1 MLSNKLTFSLGFL
14 VMLVLGLAIMASP
27 AFAVPSHD
35 ATWTT
40 SSGTEYNAGGTLWLI
55 NVYFPIADDPHE
67 DVPGTP
73 DDPKIASDSTDD
85 DMLSGIDIKNA
96 DGGAV
101 EATGFSDDGVDKDG
115 AVTGDDANITEFR
128 YRFRV
133 MPPDDPAGLA
143 DAKDDTEITLTLD
156 DYTPVTIG
164 LRHRTVGVKKTPF
177 VVPVE
182 GVNTFSFTL
191 TKPENADDGFAL
203 IVRSDADTDL
213 PVGDVPASIAVEDLL
228 ANGIRTGAS
237 YFDDTVATIEAHDLP
252 DLDTFFRQGGTI
264 KLLNGAGNDPAV
276 VGGEAFITEIMWGVD
291 GGNLTGRPSAMR
303 QWIEVYYQGA
313 QDSVD
318 LQLQFTF
325 GTHDSTGLDAV
336 GNLYLA
342 KWDPPGQSG
351 HSLYGQFNGE
361 PPVSLVS
368 MYRKRAIT
376 VKAAG
381 TASYTPDTKFAETTN
396 QLGYLP
402 GAWAKSEASVNMS
415 GPFIGTPGSAHILPH
430 VGGGNIDYAKNEIL
444 GTPLQFS
451 EVRNDNSVD
460 NVDWIEIRNVSDA
473 PVNLKDYEISLV
485 TGVSR
490 TNLTGRHD
498 GRGRVITRWGQL
510 DAEKK
515 EVLADPTLPNSS
527 YEHDLAIVG
536 VDKYYDQVN
545 NDVKRFPDWML
556 PAGAYLLIVNRDPE
570 DTILA
575 GGKDIEI
582 LANAAIDNKTTN
594 KGSGVYYFVTPYLR
608 FSNTGGGTP
617 LLVLRNRLDRN
628 EYQGKVH
635 GDGASIIDLAGAGR
649 HADTSAL
656 FNTEVWPL
664 KGWKNP
670 GGSPNIGGTGVWNF
684 VYKDKDYKDE
694 HHAWWKTYGVANNRV
709 GYDKDTNASLAVG
722 SPGYANDA
730 VKNKTTDY
738 KGTPSTADDVVLLN
752 GNISISEI
760 MFDASVHAGNERWNL
775 VQWIELYN
783 SSMGEA
789 INLSGWEL
797 EIRNSDDHVDS
808 FVDSSFI
815 FKNLPQSIIHPNQTL
830 LLVSARAASGGIAER
845 QIYNLYIEHAREL
858 GLANRRANL
867 LSPAGFY
874 LRLSYKANDGNNTKI
889 VVDEAGNVSV
899 DGRQRSTTTWE
910 AIPPSEGTVRRS
922 LVRQYGTRAEDGD
935 GPDLPAVGTLED
947 GWIVA
952 DLDGEGATY
961 FGQRGDI
968 ATPGFRTG
976 GPLPVSLSS
985 FRPVRND
992 TGTVII
998 KWITASELNNAGFNI
1013 LRSQQRNGEFKVINP
1028 KMIAGAGTTSERNI
1042 YTFTDTTANPN
1053 VVYYYQ
1059 IEDVSFDG
1067 RHQTLTTQRLK
1078 GHVSAGGKLTTT
1090 WSDLKRVK

>member
-1 MLSNKLTFSLGFL
+1 MLSNKLTFSLSFI
-14 VMLVLGLAIMASP
+14 VMLVFGLAFMATP
-27 AFAVPSHD
+27 AFAVPSYD
-35 ATWTT
+35 ATWDDPDQTPD
-40 SSGTEYNAGGTLWLI
+40 GWVI
-55 NVYFPIADDPHE
+55 NLYFPITDDPVDAGTARPADERLTGYADDAFQGAADLE
-67 DVPGTP
+67 LSAGTVT
-73 DDPKIASDSTDD
+73 STTINSSA
-85 DMLSGIDIKNA
+85 L
-96 DGGAV
+96 
-101 EATGFSDDGVDKDG
+101 DKDG
-115 AVTGDDANITEFR
+115 EVTTTEGSVVEFR
-128 YRFRV
+128 YQITV
-133 MPPDDPAGLA
+133 TPPADPAGLA
-143 DAKDDTEITLTLD
+143 DEQDDTEITLTLD
-156 DYTPVTIG
+156 DYTPITLG
-164 LRHRTVGVKKTPF
+164 LKHRTAGVKKTPF

-203 IVRSDADTDL
+203 IVRSVTPDPILVGIADAIEIEN
-213 PVGDVPASIAVEDLL
+213 VY
-228 ANGIRTGAS
+228 ANGIRTGPS
-237 YFDDTVATIEAHDLP
+237 YVDDTVTTIAAHNLP

-264 KLLNGAGNDPAV
+264 KLLNDAGNDPAV

-291 GGNLTGRPSAMR
+291 GGNLTGRPSTMR
-303 QWIEVYYQGA
+303 QWIEVYYQGDE
-313 QDSVD
+313 DSVD

-325 GTHDSTGLDAV
+325 GTHDPTGLDAV

-368 MYRKRAIT
+368 MYRKRSIT
-376 VKAAG
+376 VGAAG
-381 TASYTPDTKFAETTN
+381 TSSYTPDTKFAETAD

-415 GPFIGTPGSAHILPH
+415 GPFVGTPGSAHILPH
-430 VGGGNIDYAKNEIL
+430 VGGGNIDYAKNEIP

-451 EVRNDNSVD
+451 EVRNDDSVD
-460 NVDWIEIRNVSDA
+460 NVDWIEIRNVSAA

-498 GRGRVITRWGQL
+498 AQGRVNRRWPLL
-510 DAEKK
+510 DADKK
-515 EVLADPTLPNSS
+515 EVLEDPTDMNSS
-527 YEHDLAIVG
+527 YEHELAIVG
-536 VDKYYDQVN
+536 EDKYYDQVN

-570 DTILA
+570 YTILA

-594 KGSGVYYFVTPYLR
+594 KGSGVYYFVTPNLR

-617 LLVLRNRLDRN
+617 LLVMRSRLDRN

-635 GDGASIIDLAGAGR
+635 GDKSASIIDLAGGGR
-649 HADTSAL
+649 HDDTSAL

-664 KGWKNP
+664 RGWKDP
-670 GGSPNIGGTGVWNF
+670 GGSPNIGTAGPNSVWNF
-684 VYKDKDYKDE
+684 VKDKDHE
-694 HHAWWKTYGVANNRV
+694 WWKTDGVKNNRV
-709 GYDKDTNASLAVG
+709 GYDKGTNPSLAVG
-722 SPGYANDA
+722 SPGYPNDV
-730 VKNKTTDY
+730 VKDKTTDY
-738 KGTPSTADDVVLLN
+738 KGTPATTDDVVLLN

-783 SSMGEA
+783 SSMTEA

-830 LLVSARAASGGIAER
+830 LLVSARASSGGIAER

-899 DGRQRSTTTWE
+899 NGRQRSTTTWE
-910 AIPPSEGTVRRS
+910 AIPPSEGSVRRS

-976 GPLPVSLSS
+976 GPLPVSLAS

-1013 LRSQQRNGEFKVINP
+1013 LRSQQRKGEFKVINP

-1090 WSDLKRVK
+1090 WSDLKQNR